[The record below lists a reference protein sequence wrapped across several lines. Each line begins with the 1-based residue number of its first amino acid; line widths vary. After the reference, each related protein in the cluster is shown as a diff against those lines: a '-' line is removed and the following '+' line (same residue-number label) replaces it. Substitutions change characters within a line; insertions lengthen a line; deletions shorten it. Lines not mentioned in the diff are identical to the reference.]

1 MGDFQLL
8 INFLIRFFLHF
19 NKLHEGQKNIIHIY
33 PILWIVEICNLVF
46 QTSPQYI
53 DNYIHC
59 FVSVRV
65 FSDKCFQICLQIICP
80 NGRKSRVGV
89 FLWLFTPVRLQF
101 DFFNYGK
108 VTMHYMLR
116 CSLGRFLS
124 QKMFI
129 SKVLFLS
136 EKKIYLSRSSCFYKL
151 MTQILHPQN
160 CSK

>member
-1 MGDFQLL
+1 MNQSCSS
-8 INFLIRFFLHF
+8 
-19 NKLHEGQKNIIHIY
+19 NIIHHQYHISY
-33 PILWIVEICNLVF
+33 IIINIIN
-46 QTSPQYI
+46 TSSQQGI
-53 DNYIHC
+53 NAYIHC

-65 FSDKCFQICLQIICP
+65 FSNICFPIGLQILCP
-80 NGRKSRVGV
+80 SGRKSRVFF
-89 FLWLFTPVRLQF
+89 FLLFTPVRLQF

-160 CSK
+160 CGK

>member
-1 MGDFQLL
+1 MFNLVLQTSYIINIIYHISSSTSSIHHRNKGSMLTFIALYPFGFSPTYVFQLVSKFFAL
-8 INFLIRFFLHF
+8 AGENPGFFFFL
-19 NKLHEGQKNIIHIY
+19 
-33 PILWIVEICNLVF
+33 
-46 QTSPQYI
+46 
-53 DNYIHC
+53 
-59 FVSVRV
+59 
-65 FSDKCFQICLQIICP
+65 
-80 NGRKSRVGV
+80 
-89 FLWLFTPVRLQF
+89 LFTPVRLQF

-160 CSK
+160 CGK